1 MGPREEAVRAAVAQK
16 LRALRAGRGW
26 SLDLLAR
33 RSGVSKG
40 MLVQVEQGTSN
51 PSLAT
56 LVRLADAFGISIT
69 ELVESGAVE
78 GVRRVGG
85 DEAVVLWSD
94 GAGSRAEF
102 LLGYDRGEH
111 VELWRWELAPGASY
125 RSHAHLSG
133 TREIVHLTA
142 GRLVLVVAGER
153 HELRP
158 GDSVLYPGDRDHALH
173 NPGGDPARLAMVV
186 IAPPGPA
193 AGT

>member
-1 MGPREEAVRAAVAQK
+1 MGAREEAVRAAVAQK
-16 LRALRAGRGW
+16 LRTLRAGRGW
-26 SLDLLAR
+26 SLDVLAR

-56 LVRLADAFGISIT
+56 LVRLADAFGISVT
-69 ELVESGAVE
+69 ELV
-78 GVRRVGG
+78 
-85 DEAVVLWSD
+85 DD

-102 LLGYDRGEH
+102 LVGYDRGEH

-142 GRLVLVVAGER
+142 GRMVLVVAGER
-153 HELRP
+153 HELHP
-158 GDSVLYPGDRDHALH
+158 GDSVLYPGDRDHTLH
-173 NPGGDPARLAMVV
+173 NPGGDPAHLTMVV
-186 IAPPGPA
+186 IAPAGPA
-193 AGT
+193 GGT